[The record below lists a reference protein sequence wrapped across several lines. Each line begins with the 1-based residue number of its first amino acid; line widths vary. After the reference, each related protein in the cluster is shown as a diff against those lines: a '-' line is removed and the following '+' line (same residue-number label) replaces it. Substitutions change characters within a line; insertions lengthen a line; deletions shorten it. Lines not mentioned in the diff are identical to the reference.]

1 MIKRLFDLLCSSIGL
16 LLLSPIF
23 ILIALA
29 IKMDSKGPVFYRQE
43 RVGRDGRIFK
53 IHKFR
58 SMQSQQ
64 PVNAAQVTVAG
75 DPRITRVG
83 RYIRDWKLDELAQ
96 LIDVWRGSMSL
107 VGPRP
112 EVQKYVDTYPDAI
125 KETVLSVKPGITD
138 LASIHFRNENDL
150 LANQPDPDRV
160 YREAILPKK
169 LELQTEYVRTRSFW
183 LDLRLIYQTM
193 RVIFQKKKTKTP

>member
-23 ILIALA
+23 VLIALA
-29 IKMDSKGPVFYRQE
+29 IKIDTQGPVFYRQE
-43 RVGRDGRIFK
+43 RVGRGGRIFQ

-58 SMQSQQ
+58 SMQAEQ

-75 DPRITRVG
+75 DPRITRIG
-83 RYIRDWKLDELAQ
+83 RYIREWKLDELAQ
-96 LIDVWRGSMSL
+96 LIDVWLGSMSL

-112 EVQKYVDTYPDAI
+112 EVRKYVETYPDAI
-125 KETVLSVKPGITD
+125 KKIVLSVKPGITD

-160 YREAILPKK
+160 YREVILPKK
-169 LELQTEYVRTRSFW
+169 LKLQAEYVRTRSFW
-183 LDLRLIYQTM
+183 LDFALICQTL
-193 RVIFQKKKTKTP
+193 RVIFQKNKTNTL

>member
-29 IKMDSKGPVFYRQE
+29 IKIDSRGPVFYRQE
-43 RVGRDGRIFK
+43 RVGRGGLIFK

-58 SMQSQQ
+58 SMQTKQ
-64 PVNAAQVTVAG
+64 PANAAQVTVAG

-83 RYIRDWKLDELAQ
+83 RYIREWKLDELAQ
-96 LIDVWRGSMSL
+96 LIDVWQGSMSL

-112 EVQKYVDTYPDAI
+112 EVQKYVQAYPGSM
-125 KETVLSVKPGITD
+125 KEIVLSVRPGITD

-150 LANQPDPDRV
+150 LANQPNPDRV
-160 YREAILPKK
+160 YREVILPKK
-169 LELQTEYVRTRSFW
+169 LELQAEYVRTRSFW
-183 LDLRLIYQTM
+183 LDIRLIYQTM
-193 RVIFQKKKTKTP
+193 CVIFQKSKTNTP